1 MCFTGFSSFW
11 VRIIGVILIIFSVE
25 MILMSFH
32 TIHTVSE
39 GNHGKHLADN
49 EDERIR
55 FGNKL
60 LYLWKRN
67 ATVFWNFI
75 DGLVNNE
82 HLYPKE
88 VDVTIV
94 TDILKTAKIEHVD
107 LFKERN
113 SLKWLIMLE
122 GGQKILF
129 KPRTV

>member
-1 MCFTGFSSFW
+1 M
-11 VRIIGVILIIFSVE
+11 ILIIFSVE

-39 GNHGKHLADN
+39 GSHGTHQADYVN
-49 EDERIR
+49 ERIR

-60 LYLWKRN
+60 IYLWKRN
-67 ATVFWNFI
+67 ATAFWNFI

-88 VDVTIV
+88 LDVTIV
-94 TDILKTAKIEHVD
+94 ADIIKTAKIEHVD

-129 KPRTV
+129 KPRTA